1 MRHFLMALLL
11 ILGLTSCGN
20 VNVERY
26 ADQQPRLDLERFFSQ
41 PVKAWGIYQKRS
53 GEVIK
58 RFEVDIS
65 SRHEGEHLILD
76 ERFLY
81 SDGSRQRR
89 VWTLTPE
96 DPACGVV
103 ALTM

>member
-1 MRHFLMALLL
+1 MALLL
-11 ILGLTSCGN
+11 VLGLTSCGN

-26 ADQQPRLDLERFFSQ
+26 ADQQPRLDLERFSAI
-41 PVKAWGIYQKRS
+41 PSRPGDLSKAL

-65 SRHEGEHLILD
+65 SRHEGENLILD

-89 VWTLTPE
+89 VWTLTPRAR
-96 DPACGVV
+96 ACGAV
-103 ALTM
+103 APTM